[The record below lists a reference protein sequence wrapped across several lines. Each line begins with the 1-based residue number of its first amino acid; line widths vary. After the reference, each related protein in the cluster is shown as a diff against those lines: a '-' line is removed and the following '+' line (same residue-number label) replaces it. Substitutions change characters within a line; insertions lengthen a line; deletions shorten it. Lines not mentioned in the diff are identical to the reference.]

1 MTFSDA
7 VQACRNEGTDV
18 NLASIVD
25 NNEEAFAET
34 LVHGNGDALLWMGLM
49 DDKVKLNP
57 LNPFF
62 TGPGGPCTKSM
73 EVSESRMEWVKMADY
88 LSKLTSF
95 M

>member
-34 LVHGNGDALLWMGLM
+34 LVHSNGDALLWMGLM

-57 LNPFF
+57 L
-62 TGPGGPCTKSM
+62 
-73 EVSESRMEWVKMADY
+73 KMADF
-88 LSKLTSF
+88 LSKLP
-95 M
+95 